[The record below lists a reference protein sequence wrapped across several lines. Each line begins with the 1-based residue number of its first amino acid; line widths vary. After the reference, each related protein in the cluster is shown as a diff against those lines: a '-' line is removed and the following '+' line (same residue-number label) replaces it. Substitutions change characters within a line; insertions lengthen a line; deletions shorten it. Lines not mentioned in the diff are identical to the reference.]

1 MQVHV
6 CPSNPN
12 AKEKHKREGR
22 RGFCFPQL
30 VFIVGVF
37 KGFIA
42 RSALILGLGAIGH
55 GLVGKDKR
63 CMGEFAL
70 VTIFSSLFL
79 RVF

>member
-1 MQVHV
+1 MDSVFLQW
-6 CPSNPN
+6 
-12 AKEKHKREGR
+12 
-22 RGFCFPQL
+22 

-37 KGFIA
+37 KGFIV
-42 RSALILGLGAIGH
+42 RSALILGLGAVGY

-70 VTIFSSLFL
+70 VTILSPLFWHIF